1 MKKKYIIPQIEV
13 HEIVS
18 NVVLLAG
25 SDNTT
30 GSGSYDGGSSDTGM
44 DEDAARE
51 NTIEFWD

>member
-44 DEDAARE
+44 DEYAARE